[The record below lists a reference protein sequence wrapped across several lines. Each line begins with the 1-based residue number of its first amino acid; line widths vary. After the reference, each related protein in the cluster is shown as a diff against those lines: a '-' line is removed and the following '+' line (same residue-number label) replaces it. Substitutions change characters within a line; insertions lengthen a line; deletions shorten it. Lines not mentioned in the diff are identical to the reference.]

1 MKFTVKKGDKIKMIK
16 IKPMKNVAKR
26 PQGKYG
32 EEKPINAYAYV
43 KQNQERKVGFT

>member
-1 MKFTVKKGDKIKMIK
+1 
-16 IKPMKNVAKR
+16 MKNVAKR

-43 KQNQERKVGFT
+43 KNKIRKERLDLPK